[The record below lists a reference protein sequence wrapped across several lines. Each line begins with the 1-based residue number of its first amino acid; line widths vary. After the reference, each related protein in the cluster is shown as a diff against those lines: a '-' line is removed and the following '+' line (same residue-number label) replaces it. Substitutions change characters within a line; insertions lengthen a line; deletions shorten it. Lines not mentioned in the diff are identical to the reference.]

1 MHTKLTGTN
10 PDKPTIYIEF
20 FETGRQLLYLDGTKP
35 FFRTGF
41 IEFFE
46 TGRQLLYLDGTK
58 PFFRTGL
65 TVEEARTILT
75 EANYTITEE
84 EVE

>member
-35 FFRTGF
+35 FFRTG
-41 IEFFE
+41 
-46 TGRQLLYLDGTK
+46 
-58 PFFRTGL
+58 L

-75 EANYTITEE
+75 EAEYTITEE